1 MRVGVSLITH
11 ATEDGPRLRARLGAA
26 LGIAEFDTSIAH
38 GHHDNPIE
46 ISTASAGTSAVSAIA
61 NAAGS
66 AALEGA
72 VRERLSGG
80 KLHLRLDKQEIAAG
94 RLALSESDPVKVTV
108 TVPGGLAGDYRRVLG
123 LD

>member
-11 ATEDGPRLRARLGAA
+11 ATEDGARLRARLGAA
-26 LGIAEFDTSIAH
+26 LSITEFSTSVTR

-46 ISTASAGTSAVSAIA
+46 VSTALAGAAAASAIA
-61 NAAGS
+61 DAVGS
-66 AALEGA
+66 AALEDA

-94 RLALSESDPVKVTV
+94 RLALSESDPVKITM
-108 TVPGGLAGDYRRVLG
+108 TVPGGSADEYRRVLG
-123 LD
+123 FG

>member
-1 MRVGVSLITH
+1 MRVGISIITH
-11 ATEDGPRLRARLGAA
+11 ATEDGPRLRACLGAA
-26 LGIAEFDTSIAH
+26 LSITKFNTSVTH

-61 NAAGS
+61 GATGPAT
-66 AALEGA
+66 LEDII
-72 VRERLSGG
+72 RERRSDG

-94 RLALSESDPVKVTV
+94 RLVLSESDPIKVTIM
-108 TVPGGLAGDYRRVLG
+108 VPGGSADDYRRVLG